1 MQHHHLSAR
10 EWDELAADA
19 DFQALLRAR
28 RRFTIP
34 AVIFA
39 LAFFFA
45 LPLGIALA
53 PDYMR
58 QPIAGPLTRAWVFAL
73 LQFVMA
79 WVLLALYMH
88 EARAFDER
96 AEKFVERAREE
107 FAE

>member
-1 MQHHHLSAR
+1 MQQHHVSAR
-10 EWDELAADA
+10 EWDALAADA
-19 DFQALLRAR
+19 EFQSLLRAR

-45 LPLGIALA
+45 LPISIAYA
-53 PDYMR
+53 PQYME
-58 QPIAGPLTRAWVFAL
+58 QPIAGGMTRAWAFAL

-79 WVLLALYMH
+79 WVLLAVYMN
-88 EARAFDER
+88 EARTFDRR
-96 AEKFVERAREE
+96 AAKIAERARKE

>member
-1 MQHHHLSAR
+1 MQHRHLSAR

-39 LAFFFA
+39 LAFFLA
-45 LPLGIALA
+45 LPLGIAFA
-53 PDYMR
+53 PQYMA
-58 QPIAGPLTRAWVFAL
+58 QPVAGPMTRAWGFAL
-73 LQFVMA
+73 LQFAMA
-79 WVLLALYMH
+79 WVLLAVYMY
-88 EARAFDER
+88 EARNFDER
-96 AEKFVERAREE
+96 ASKFVERARQE